1 MPDLRELHA
10 LLIDM
15 DGVLWEGES
24 PLPGLAEFFQL
35 LRRRGLRFVLATN
48 NASRTADQYVL
59 KLARMGVQVARDE
72 VLTSSMAAARYLKD
86 IAPAG
91 ASVFVIGE
99 EGLTQALTET
109 GFTLSADGSEYV
121 VVGMDRGLTWDKL
134 AQATLNIRAG
144 AGFIGT
150 NPDLTLPTERGL
162 THGNGAILAALQAAT
177 GVAPTIVGK
186 PEPTLYRQA
195 VRLLGADPDRTAAIG
210 DRLETDILGAV
221 RAGISS
227 ILLLSGVTRRED
239 LAASDY
245 QPDWVFEGLP
255 ELTQALLGG

>member
-1 MPDLRELHA
+1 MPNLRDLHA
-10 LLIDM
+10 FLIDM
-15 DGVLWEGES
+15 DGVLWLGES
-24 PLPGLAEFFQL
+24 PLPGLADFFHL
-35 LRRRGLRFVLATN
+35 LRHRSLRLVLATN
-48 NASRTADQYVL
+48 NASRTADEYVL
-59 KLARMGVQVARDE
+59 KLARMGVQVVRKE
-72 VLTSSMAAARYLKD
+72 VLTSSVAAALYLKD
-86 IAPAG
+86 IASPG
-91 ASVFVIGE
+91 ARVFVIGE
-99 EGLTQALTET
+99 EGLTQALAET
-109 GFTLSADGSEYV
+109 GFILSADGSEYV

-186 PEPTLYRQA
+186 PEPILYRQA
-195 VRLLGADPDRTAAIG
+195 LALLGADPARTAAVG

-239 LAASDY
+239 LAAREY

-255 ELTQALLGG
+255 ELTAALG